1 MARPAKLSLFD
12 RKLQELERQREL
24 IEGDIRTISKSMRKL
39 DEGGTLPPL
48 RSRSAEAAPAAPAA
62 RTSAPA
68 PTPAPAEPPPWRRDA
83 SAARTLDRAFGTLTG
98 DEGAAPA
105 DELEAEPDERPVP
118 PPAPHLVVDTRRRAP
133 AAPPRFANY
142 FASGSFGTNR
152 PLAEERRIQRHK
164 AIFMVIVVATVL
176 YITVRFVF

>member
-48 RSRSAEAAPAAPAA
+48 RSRSAEAAPAA
-62 RTSAPA
+62 RTPAPA
-68 PTPAPAEPPPWRRDA
+68 PLAAPAEPPPWRRDA
-83 SAARTLDRAFGTLTG
+83 SAARTLDRAFGTLAG

-164 AIFMVIVVATVL
+164 AIFMLIVVATVL
-176 YITVRFVF
+176 YIAVRFVF